1 MTAKTKKT
9 PRQIGRA
16 SKQKGARFELEVAH
30 YLQEHGYPDAH
41 RTAQHSGKTGD
52 AGDVEGVP
60 HLHIE
65 CKHVEKLNLYNAY
78 HQAVRDSSANGD
90 GNIPVV
96 IHKRNRRKRLSPCRL
111 MILYRFILPTGT
123 AVREENFDMING
135 KLEFTREDFRMYRT
149 RKRSLHSIRSSS
161 RNCATITSSL
171 TL

>member
-1 MTAKTKKT
+1 MELRKGGYHDSKNKKK

-96 IHKRNRRKRLSPCRL
+96 IHKRNRQETLVTMS
-111 MILYRFILPTGT
+111 IDDFVQIYSAYR
-123 AVREENFDMING
+123 NG
-135 KLEFTREDFRMYRT
+135 GERGEL
-149 RKRSLHSIRSSS
+149 
-161 RNCATITSSL
+161 
-171 TL
+171 